1 MKRMIQLPRTGVG
14 RYLSSVGSHELAVLL
29 AIIGVAAGIWAFG
42 AIADEVM
49 EGDTQPF
56 DRAVLLA
63 MRRAD
68 NLAPIGPSA
77 LQEAARDIT
86 GLGGAAVLSLLT
98 LTVSGFL
105 TLDGKRRMAL
115 FVLGSV
121 ASGMLITGSLKA
133 TFNRPRPDL
142 VPHATRVST
151 PSFPSGHAMMA
162 AVTYLTLGALLARSQ
177 ERKRLKAFLMLLAVG
192 LTFMIGL
199 SRVYLGV
206 HWPTDV
212 FAGWTAGGSWAL
224 LCWFVARRLQ
234 SRRALEPEAQ
244 HSPSPD

>member
-1 MKRMIQLPRTGVG
+1 MNTMIQLPRTGVG
-14 RYLSSVGSHELAVLL
+14 RYLSSVGRHELAVLL
-29 AIIGVAAGIWAFG
+29 VIVGVAAGVWAFS

-49 EGDTQPF
+49 DGDSQPF

-68 NLAPIGPSA
+68 NLAPVGPAA

-98 LTVSGFL
+98 LTVGGFL
-105 TLDGKRRMAL
+105 ILDGKRRMAL
-115 FVLGSV
+115 FVLCSV
-121 ASGMLITGSLKA
+121 ASGMLITGSLKVA
-133 TFNRPRPDL
+133 FNRPRPDL
-142 VPHATRVST
+142 VPHATSFST
-151 PSFPSGHAMMA
+151 PSFPSGHAMMS

-177 ERKRLKAFLMLLAVG
+177 ERKRLKAFLMLLAAG
-192 LTFMIGL
+192 LTFMVGL

-224 LCWFVARRLQ
+224 LCWFVARLLQ
-234 SRRALEPEAQ
+234 GRRALEGEAE
-244 HSPSPD
+244 HLTSSD